1 MKKTKQFG
9 LEKHQTRKKDANS
22 CLLEHLSG
30 TFNQDK
36 ARVTEELQMCA
47 SGLALGPGRPNSH
60 LHLGPV
66 GYVLLFISAHLFR
79 VEIDFHRLTF

>member
-1 MKKTKQFG
+1 MRKT
-9 LEKHQTRKKDANS
+9 DANS
-22 CLLEHLSG
+22 SLLEHFSG

-36 ARVTEELQMCA
+36 ARVMEELQMCA

-66 GYVLLFISAHLFR
+66 GYVLFFISAHLFR
-79 VEIDFHRLTF
+79 VEINFHRLTLWLFFLGI